1 MEKSQNSLEQE
12 HARKLQGI
20 LARKKRNKMVQECLF
35 SLYEQFP
42 HTFFSKKPLKPLQV
56 GLHKAVLLHY
66 REKKLP
72 FSNLVIREAIRKY
85 TYHLN
90 YLKVLTEGAR
100 RVDLFGDDAGMVS
113 AEQAKQAKEQ
123 KKMLQQRLLKCV
135 NFKKHVAK
143 QNSQPSVKSINK
155 LVDKFS
161 S

>member
-1 MEKSQNSLEQE
+1 MQESYKVFLQEKNVIKWFRSVCFHCMNNFLI
-12 HARKLQGI
+12 H
-20 LARKKRNKMVQECLF
+20 
-35 SLYEQFP
+35 
-42 HTFFSKKPLKPLQV
+42 FFAKKPLKPLQV
-56 GLHKAVLLHY
+56 GLHKAVLLHS

-123 KKMLQQRLLKCV
+123 KKILQQRVLKRV
-135 NFKKHVAK
+135 NLKKYIAK